1 MKHRLRCPVVVL
13 ALLAMALGTGAT
25 WCVGS
30 SSAAITLGSSLATPP
45 GGSNSD
51 SNCSTF
57 NSDRGCLAVDDV
69 IPGRTVAVPPG
80 MTGFIDRWNV
90 LLGAGTDAQK
100 IRIRIV
106 HPASPNT
113 FTVISSGALHD
124 VAAGAGMYSFTDHL
138 QASAGDQVGLESEGA
153 KSIVWR
159 APSIGGTQ
167 VECGPGAPPD
177 GGTTG
182 PCGSPYSNQEHTF
195 NADFDPSN
203 TLALGALTRNKK
215 KGTATLSVNAPNPGE
230 LTGSG
235 NGVKASSA
243 GRAVISKSVP
253 AGAAQLLIKAKGKKK
268 RKLNETGKVKLNVA
282 ITFTPTGG
290 DPSEQSLKVRLKKKL

>member
-1 MKHRLRCPVVVL
+1 M
-13 ALLAMALGTGAT
+13 
-25 WCVGS
+25 
-30 SSAAITLGSSLATPP
+30 
-45 GGSNSD
+45 
-51 SNCSTF
+51 
-57 NSDRGCLAVDDV
+57 
-69 IPGRTVAVPPG
+69 AVPPG

-106 HPASPNT
+106 HPAGPNT

-124 VAAGAGMYSFTDHL
+124 VAAGAGMYSFSDHL

-215 KGTATLSVNAPNPGE
+215 KGTATLTVNVPNPGE

-243 GRAVISKSVP
+243 GAVISKSVG
-253 AGAAQLLIKAKGKKK
+253 AGQAQLLIKAKGKKK
-268 RKLNETGKVKLNVA
+268 KQLNQKGKVKLSVA
-282 ITFTPTGG
+282 VTYTPTGG
-290 DPSEQSLKVRLKKKL
+290 DPSTQSVKVRLKKKL

>member
-1 MKHRLRCPVVVL
+1 MKHRLRRPVVFL
-13 ALLAMALGTGAT
+13 ALLVMALGTGT
-25 WCVGS
+25 TCCVGS

-51 SNCSTF
+51 SNCSSF

-69 IPGRTVAVPPG
+69 IPGRTVEVPPG
-80 MTGFIDRWNV
+80 MTGFINRWNV

-124 VAAGAGMYSFTDHL
+124 VAAGAGMYSFSDHL
-138 QASAGDQVGLESEGA
+138 QASAGDRVGLESDQA

-159 APSIGGTQ
+159 APSIGGIQ
-167 VECGPGAPPD
+167 VECGPAALPD

-195 NADFDPSN
+195 NDPSN
-203 TLALGALTRNKK
+203 TLALGKVTRNQRN
-215 KGTATLSVNAPNPGE
+215 GTASVRVTVPNPGE

-235 NGVKASSA
+235 KGAKV
-243 GRAVISKSVP
+243 
-253 AGAAQLLIKAKGKKK
+253 AGAEISRKVTSPGTVRLTIKAKGKKK
-268 RKLNETGKVKLNVA
+268 LTLNETGKVKLKVA

-290 DPSEQSLKVRLKKKL
+290 DPSKQSLKVRLKKKL